1 MELHVREMKEEDI
14 PVVYEINRR
23 SFTTD
28 AWSRESLEREFRLPY
43 SLRFVLEMEGR
54 VVGYSILWLIKEEAF
69 LMTFAIDPS
78 YRNKGLGKYLL
89 SEIINLL
96 SGKATTLQLDVR
108 KSNLPAINLYRSMGF
123 EIVRERPK
131 FYSDGET
138 ALLMELKLV

>member
-69 LMTFAIDPS
+69 LMTFAVDPS